1 MKAILDIESQF
12 KQRPCYLKQAWQR
25 SPLKPYWPLLLVP
38 LALLLTQTIGYSIN
52 LTGSLP
58 QKFWLIVYKKT
69 PRKGDYILFKPLLD
83 AEVPQGTLVI
93 KQVIGLPGDTII
105 RVEQDFFINNDWIA
119 TAKKRSLKGLPLS
132 PGPTGV
138 LAPGQYFVLSHHP
151 DSFDSRYQKMGWIKT
166 NQIIGVA
173 YPLW

>member
-12 KQRPCYLKQAWQR
+12 KQKPCYLRQVWQR
-25 SPLKPYWPLLLVP
+25 SPFKSYWPLLLVP
-38 LALLLTQTIGYSIN
+38 LAWLLTQTVGYSVN

-69 PRKGDYILFKPLLD
+69 PKKNDYILFKPPLD
-83 AEVPQGTLVI
+83 SEVPPGTLVI
-93 KQVIGLPGDTII
+93 KQVKGLPGDSVS
-105 RVEQDFFINNDWIA
+105 RVEQDFFINNEYIA
-119 TAKKRSLKGLPLS
+119 TAKKHSLKGLPLS
-132 PGPTGV
+132 PGPTGI
-138 LAPGQYFVLSHHP
+138 LASDQYFVLSHHP

-166 NQIIGVA
+166 KQIIGVA